1 MINNLDGDI
10 EAVVISEGVEHGH
23 FSTGFFTDKV
33 STRLEAINIEPGKDP
48 TNDLMKAKTGLKLRG
63 IMPISDKAQILNN
76 ALDKIYP
83 QVCKVKPITMQ
94 QYIDKLKD
102 IPQEERKVDLT
113 EKINS
118 FIEVLKSKGIKG
130 NEFVQTLSV
139 VMKTGYFDEIID
151 KAYLGRA
158 ETKNGEKNFTRMVL
172 LRVPYAK
179 PAIDMFLIDSD
190 SLDCLRCTKSD
201 VIQKLSSGELV
212 YEDARHRM
220 LGIDREVK

>member
-1 MINNLDGDI
+1 
-10 EAVVISEGVEHGH
+10 
-23 FSTGFFTDKV
+23 
-33 STRLEAINIEPGKDP
+33 
-48 TNDLMKAKTGLKLRG
+48 
-63 IMPISDKAQILNN
+63 MPISDKAQILNN

-151 KAYLGRA
+151 
-158 ETKNGEKNFTRMVL
+158 TKNGEKNFTRMVL

-190 SLDCLRCTKSD
+190 SLDCSRCTKSD